1 MIMASFSVLPQH
13 EIDDIVEVAD
23 YILSHQSSIKS
34 INEVKKKFGLTTEQY
49 NMVYDFCMPL
59 IRRWNVNEGYWN
71 TRYKRFKMRI
81 VTAIRMDKSE
91 LAEKIRRIVVT
102 DNDRT
107 KILKEQMDNQD
118 PEDTMELED
127 IDGEEN

>member
-1 MIMASFSVLPQH
+1 MIMASFSTLPQH

>member
-1 MIMASFSVLPQH
+1 MASFSTLPQH
-13 EIDDIVEVAD
+13 EIDEIVKVAD

-34 INEVKKKFGLTTEQY
+34 ISEVKKKFGLTTEQY

-91 LAEKIRRIVVT
+91 LAEKIRHIVVT

-107 KILKEQMDNQD
+107 KILKEEMGNQD
-118 PEDTMELED
+118 PEDTIELED
-127 IDGEEN
+127 IDGEET